1 LEHHSNEELDLMK
14 YRIAII
20 GFALGLALGTASAQ
34 TAPEVTL
41 QQSTLAGEAQQ
52 NIGTAQLLFK
62 LGQTQGQLAVLQDQ
76 AKAKDDAA
84 EKMAAWWKRYVEGTN
99 SLFDTGVV
107 RNKDSGELQAVP
119 EAARH

>member
-1 LEHHSNEELDLMK
+1 MK